1 MFKRVHCC
9 HCFGGSGA
17 VQYCFYLYLIY
28 LSLCLNCMISG
39 KQAYAEDRWLY
50 HQMYKPDHI
59 ERYEITYP
67 LWISPAWSR
76 SSFTKYPLQAE
87 VRITAEGRELVLQL
101 QRNEQLFAPGF
112 QEIWYSPNGL
122 RHTSSPPRA
131 ENCFYHGEVQ
141 GDRTSSV
148 AVSTCEGLKGMITIN
163 SNVSYLIEPLPN
175 QSEPLGHAVYRA
187 ESLKLRQGACGHQHG
202 NQAGKLDDLIGG
214 MTHSHQ
220 GVREKRD
227 ISQNMKYVE
236 LMVVADNAEYRK
248 HGSDYER
255 TKMKLLEAANY
266 VDKYYKALNI
276 RVALIGVEIW
286 TDQNLVSVTENPYST
301 LGAFLTWRR
310 KQLQRLPNDNAQLVT
325 GVSFQG
331 TTIGLAPLKAMCSEY
346 QSGGV
351 NSDHSDSAVGIAATM
366 AHEMGHNFGMNHD
379 TGGCCLASPD
389 EGGCIM
395 AAATGHP
402 FPRVFNPCNHKE
414 LQRYLNSG
422 GGKCLFNL
430 PNTRAM
436 YGGQRCG
443 NGYLEDGEE
452 CDCGEEE
459 ECSSPCCNANN
470 CTLKAGAECAHGV
483 CCHNCKLKSPGVLC
497 RDPLGSCDL
506 PEYCNGKS
514 ESCPANFYL
523 VDGTPCAGGRAYCYT
538 GMCLT
543 LEQQCLSLWGSDARP
558 APDICF
564 QKVNEAGD
572 TYGNCGKDLM
582 GKYRGCKDQDAKC
595 GKIQCLSAASKP
607 IEANAVPIDTNVPH
621 GNRKILCRGTH
632 VYRPNQEDDN
642 QGDTL
647 DPGLVMTGTKCGE
660 NGICFGGECRNASF
674 LRADECNAKCHGHGF
689 CNNNHNCH
697 CDAGWAP
704 PSCDQEGTGGSVDS
718 GPVVPQSSLVPV
730 LLLLPLLLLL
740 VLAAVAL
747 WCCHKHRCHP
757 QKSPA
762 PSPPP
767 ISASV
772 NAKAPPNGHANP
784 TFQLKRQ
791 DSDRLTGVRQSPAC
805 PSRSRHAIVRP
816 TVKPPPIPAYAAQQ
830 GSPQPPPLNPPPSV
844 PKQAKPHPSPSVP
857 TKLHPSTPAPANQH
871 PTCSVPPKLHSTIPI
886 PAKPYPSPSIPAKL
900 HPSPSLSSTQRPAP
914 PNRPPPPC
922 PISKP
927 SQNNPQ
933 VPMGPAASNTPQL
946 SHKRPLLPPTGQTQK
961 VRFQNE
967 ISTTD

>member
-1 MFKRVHCC
+1 MQR
-9 HCFGGSGA
+9 SA
-17 VQYCFYLYLIY
+17 VQVLVLM
-28 LSLCLNCMISG
+28 SQDTKRE
-39 KQAYAEDRWLY
+39 KQAHFVRGHLYAVIFVALIKPSATLQQDRWLY

-101 QRNEQLFAPGF
+101 QRNESQLCAQATEPCRRLSAEPDITLLCAASPVRGCAPLSWCLSTFFEWAATAFTPAEGLACISRHEEAAGQKEVKHDSQQLFAPGF

-148 AVSTCEGLKGMITIN
+148 AVSTCVGLKGMITIN

-202 NQAGKLDDLIGG
+202 NQAGKLDELIGG

-220 GVREKRD
+220 GGR
-227 ISQNMKYVE
+227 
-236 LMVVADNAEYRK
+236 YRK

-506 PEYCNGKS
+506 PEYCDGKS

-582 GKYRGCKDQDAKC
+582 GKYRGCKDQ
-595 GKIQCLSAASKP
+595 
-607 IEANAVPIDTNVPH
+607 
-621 GNRKILCRGTH
+621 
-632 VYRPNQEDDN
+632 
-642 QGDTL
+642 
-647 DPGLVMTGTKCGE
+647 
-660 NGICFGGECRNASF
+660 
-674 LRADECNAKCHGHGF
+674 
-689 CNNNHNCH
+689 
-697 CDAGWAP
+697 
-704 PSCDQEGTGGSVDS
+704 
-718 GPVVPQSSLVPV
+718 
-730 LLLLPLLLLL
+730 
-740 VLAAVAL
+740 
-747 WCCHKHRCHP
+747 
-757 QKSPA
+757 
-762 PSPPP
+762 
-767 ISASV
+767 
-772 NAKAPPNGHANP
+772 
-784 TFQLKRQ
+784 
-791 DSDRLTGVRQSPAC
+791 
-805 PSRSRHAIVRP
+805 
-816 TVKPPPIPAYAAQQ
+816 
-830 GSPQPPPLNPPPSV
+830 
-844 PKQAKPHPSPSVP
+844 
-857 TKLHPSTPAPANQH
+857 
-871 PTCSVPPKLHSTIPI
+871 
-886 PAKPYPSPSIPAKL
+886 
-900 HPSPSLSSTQRPAP
+900 
-914 PNRPPPPC
+914 
-922 PISKP
+922 
-927 SQNNPQ
+927 
-933 VPMGPAASNTPQL
+933 
-946 SHKRPLLPPTGQTQK
+946 
-961 VRFQNE
+961 
-967 ISTTD
+967 